1 MEHDNDIRLTNV
13 KRTGENYPISPR
25 KRTPRNAKNKRGRS
39 ECPVN
44 IGEIYEVDIS
54 EMSPRGEGI
63 ARFHGFTIFIPNAK
77 LGEHLTVKIT
87 NLDSVSAD
95 AEKTT

>member
-1 MEHDNDIRLTNV
+1 MEHVNNTSLTIV
-13 KRTGENYPISPR
+13 KRIGEKCPISPR
-25 KRTPRNAKNKRGRS
+25 KRAPRNAKNKRGRS

-77 LGEHLTVKIT
+77 LGEHLNVRIT

-95 AEKTT
+95 AEKIT

>member
-1 MEHDNDIRLTNV
+1 
-13 KRTGENYPISPR
+13 
-25 KRTPRNAKNKRGRS
+25 
-39 ECPVN
+39 
-44 IGEIYEVDIS
+44 
-54 EMSPRGEGI
+54 MSPRGEGI

-95 AEKTT
+95 AQKTT